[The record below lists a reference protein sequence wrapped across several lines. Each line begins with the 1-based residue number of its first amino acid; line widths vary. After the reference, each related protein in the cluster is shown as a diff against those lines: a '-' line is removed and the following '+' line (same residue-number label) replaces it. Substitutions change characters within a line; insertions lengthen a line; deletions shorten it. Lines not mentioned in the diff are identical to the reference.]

1 MKTYTFK
8 IKVDYRKVVVA
19 CHMQLEQFYDS
30 VKMSDMQLLVERY
43 PHTFI
48 TASDYSYGANSEF
61 YNENDFSVS
70 TLADLISSKDLKA
83 YLLSDSFNG
92 FIDDDYF
99 SFQKSDKLVKS
110 ASDFI
115 MNQNK
120 GLEDEVNDV
129 ELSETKQE

>member
-8 IKVDYRKVVVA
+8 IKVDYDKVVVA

-30 VKMSDMQLLVERY
+30 VKMSGMESLVERY
-43 PHTFI
+43 PHAFI
-48 TASDYSYGANSEF
+48 TASDYSYGANSGF
-61 YNENDFSVS
+61 YNEDDYLVS
-70 TLADLISSKDLKA
+70 TLADLIFSKDLKA

-99 SFQKSDKLVKS
+99 SYEKSDKLVKF

-120 GLEDEVNDV
+120 VLDDEVNDDG
-129 ELSETKQE
+129 LSETE

>member
-8 IKVDYRKVVVA
+8 IKVDYDKVVVA

-30 VKMSDMQLLVERY
+30 VKMSGMESLVERY

-48 TASDYSYGANSEF
+48 TASDYFYGANSDN
-61 YNENDFSVS
+61 YNKDDYSVS
-70 TLADLISSKDLKA
+70 TLADLIYSKDLKA

-92 FIDDDYF
+92 FVDDDFF
-99 SFQKSDKLVKS
+99 SSEKSDKLVKS

-120 GLEDEVNDV
+120 VLEDEVNYDG
-129 ELSETKQE
+129 LSETEK